1 MNNEKLRAQAQRTS
15 PHIKFAG
22 ALWVLGMMT
31 IMAVAA
37 TWAVISLAWASDY
50 YSYSKAVRDAA
61 EAGSAVLANL
71 GIIQAV
77 KAWVQPLQVLALATF
92 LLGFGFAF
100 ANILQNVRLR
110 GNTMAATLAAF
121 SMAARVTLAGSMIPL
136 SRRWQNS
143 PSSAS

>member
-37 TWAVISLAWASDY
+37 TWAVISLVWASDY

-61 EAGSAVLANL
+61 AAGSGTLSTLAS
-71 GIIQAV
+71 IQTT
-77 KAWVQPLQVLALATF
+77 KAWLLPLQVLGLSTL

-110 GNTMAATLAAF
+110 ANTMAAVLPALKE
-121 SMAARVTLAGSMIPL
+121 RK
-136 SRRWQNS
+136 SR
-143 PSSAS
+143 ASQGGN